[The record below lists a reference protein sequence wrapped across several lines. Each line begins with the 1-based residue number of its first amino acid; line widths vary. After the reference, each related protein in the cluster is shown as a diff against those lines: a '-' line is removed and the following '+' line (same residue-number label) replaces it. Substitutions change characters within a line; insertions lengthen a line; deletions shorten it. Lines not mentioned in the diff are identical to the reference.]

1 LAIRAQ
7 THPLLPH
14 PWLGRLLGSLVRA
27 RGVLGSLEVP
37 PNIFIDSIIAYLYFY
52 QKVVYASESP
62 SLRVRVQV
70 RTHTHTHTHTHPH
83 IILKHGRERLS
94 LAWEKNIHKEPRQM
108 HRIKD
113 FSN

>member
-70 RTHTHTHTHTHPH
+70 RTHTHTHTHTPAYHFEARKRTA
-83 IILKHGRERLS
+83 LFGLG
-94 LAWEKNIHKEPRQM
+94 KE
-108 HRIKD
+108 H
-113 FSN
+113 S